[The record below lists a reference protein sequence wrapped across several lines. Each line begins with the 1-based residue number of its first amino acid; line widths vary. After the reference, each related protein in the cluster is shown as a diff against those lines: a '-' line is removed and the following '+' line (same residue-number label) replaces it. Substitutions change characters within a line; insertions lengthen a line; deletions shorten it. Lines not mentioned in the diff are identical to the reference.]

1 MSGLDFILN
10 GMFLK
15 DDLICYVANELEMGK
30 SEQRDQLES
39 SPGGKCWSLGLFWW
53 Q

>member
-15 DDLICYVANELEMGK
+15 DDFICYVVNELEMGK
-30 SEQRDQLES
+30 LEQRDQLES
-39 SPGGKCWSLGLFWW
+39 SLGGKCWSFGLFWW